1 MNPRYGYL
9 IEPLGSEYN
18 NTKNISGVDFVV
30 NTTIEN
36 ALFVNRIGVIK
47 GIPTNIEDNEL
58 QVGDIVVVHHNVFRT
73 YLNMKGQK
81 TKSNEYFRSG
91 SYIVPLERIY
101 LYKRKDDWKALKSY
115 CFVLPVNYSEDSVIL
130 RNKEKEDHVG
140 LIEVSNAYLQS
151 KGISKG
157 SKIGFTKNSEY
168 EFEIEGKKLYRM
180 QTRDIC
186 ATITETR

>member
-1 MNPRYGYL
+1 M
-9 IEPLGSEYN
+9 
-18 NTKNISGVDFVV
+18 
-30 NTTIEN
+30 
-36 ALFVNRIGVIK
+36 
-47 GIPTNIEDNEL
+47 
-58 QVGDIVVVHHNVFRT
+58 
-73 YLNMKGQK
+73 
-81 TKSNEYFRSG
+81 
-91 SYIVPLERIY
+91 
-101 LYKRKDDWKALKSY
+101 
-115 CFVLPVNYSEDSVIL
+115 
-130 RNKEKEDHVG
+130 G

>member
-30 NTTIEN
+30 NTTIED
-36 ALFVNRIGVIK
+36 ASFVNRIGVVK

-91 SYIVPLERIY
+91 SYIVSLERIY
-101 LYKRKDDWKALKSY
+101 LYKRKNDWKALKSY
-115 CFVLPVNYSEDSVIL
+115 CFVLPVDYSQDSVIL
-130 RNKEKEDHVG
+130 RSKEKEDHVG
-140 LIEVSNAYLQS
+140 LIEVSNTYLQS
-151 KGISKG
+151 KGIYKG

-168 EFEIEGKKLYRM
+168 EFDIEGKKLYRM

-186 ATITETR
+186 LEI

>member
-9 IEPLGSEYN
+9 IEPLGSAYN
-18 NTKNISGVDFVV
+18 NTKNIAGVDLVV
-30 NTTIEN
+30 NTTIED
-36 ALFVNRIGVIK
+36 AAFVNRIGVVK
-47 GIPTNIEDNEL
+47 GLPTTEQDVEL
-58 QVGDIVVVHHNVFRT
+58 QIGDTVVVHHNVFRT
-73 YLNMKGQK
+73 YLNMKGQQ
-81 TKSNEYFRSG
+81 TKSNEFFRDN

-115 CFVLPVNYSEDSVIL
+115 CFVLPVDYSQNSDIL

-140 LIEVSNAYLQS
+140 LVEVSNEYLQS
-151 KGISKG
+151 KGVSKG

-186 ATITETR
+186 AMITETR